1 MAVLL
6 ACSGGG
12 HLKQLHQLA
21 DRLPWA
27 DEERTWLT
35 FDTGLSRGLLA
46 GEDVRFA
53 TYAAPRDVLNIARN
67 QVLGAKVVA
76 SRRWSAVVSTGSSL
90 AVNVLPVAA
99 ALGIPAYFIETA
111 ARATGPSMTGKILRP
126 LPRIATFTQYPAW
139 AGGPWRYAGSIFDS
153 FEPGPAQPVAE
164 VELRRAVVTLGTT
177 ESYGF
182 RRMLDAAVPALA
194 GAEGLWQTGVTDTSG
209 LASGGRAIDARASVP
224 HDEMLSAVR
233 RADVV
238 VAHSGTGAALTAMD
252 AGLCPVLVP
261 RLAAHR
267 EHVDDHQLQ
276 VAAELES
283 RGLAICCPPER
294 LTREVLIDAASRSVR
309 RTAAPESLRLDAPA
323 TTPRTPP

>member
-35 FDTGLSRGLLA
+35 FDTGLSRGLLG

-67 QVLGAKVVA
+67 QVLATRLVA
-76 SRRWSAVVSTGSSL
+76 SRRWTAVVSTGSSL

-111 ARATGPSMTGKILRP
+111 ARATGPSMTGRILAP
-126 LPRIATFTQYPAW
+126 LPRISTFTQYPAW
-139 AGGPWRYAGSIFDS
+139 AGGSWRYAGSIFDS
-153 FEPGPAQPVAE
+153 FEPGPQRAVDDVA
-164 VELRRAVVTLGTT
+164 LRRAVVSLGTT

-182 RRMLDAAVPALA
+182 RRMLDAAVPALD
-194 GAEGLWQTGVTDTSG
+194 GVDVLWQTGVSDTSG
-209 LASGGRAIDARASVP
+209 LELDARESVP
-224 HDEMLSAVR
+224 HGEMLTAVR
-233 RADVV
+233 QADVV
-238 VAHSGTGAALTAMD
+238 VAHAGTGAALTALD

-261 RLAAHR
+261 RLAAHG

-276 VAAELES
+276 VAAELEA

-294 LTREVLIDAASRSVR
+294 LTRSVLLEAASRSVR
-309 RTAAPESLRLDAPA
+309 RSADPAPLRLDA
-323 TTPRTPP
+323 R